1 MPLNFNYAA
10 VANKDVVCTSPSNP
24 DEYHP
29 VFNALVWLSMI
40 CGYSNIT
47 AKNYGEVHARIA
59 QYEQVCGSLFKSA
72 NDKGQSRE
80 LRLTLEDI
88 KLYIGM
94 YTNASPLTDAQWAK
108 KIAQLARENGLRAAM
123 RQNVNAFD
131 LVVKRH
137 KELDTLAG

>member
-29 VFNALVWLSMI
+29 VFNALIWLSMI

-59 QYEQVCGSLFKSA
+59 QYEQVCGSLMRA
-72 NDKGQSRE
+72 ADDDGRPRD
-80 LRLTLEDI
+80 LRLTLADI

-94 YTNASPLTDAQWAK
+94 FTNASPLTDAQWAK
-108 KIAQLARENGLRAAM
+108 KLAQLARENGLRAAM
-123 RQNVNAFD
+123 RQDNSVYD
-131 LVVKRH
+131 LMAKRH